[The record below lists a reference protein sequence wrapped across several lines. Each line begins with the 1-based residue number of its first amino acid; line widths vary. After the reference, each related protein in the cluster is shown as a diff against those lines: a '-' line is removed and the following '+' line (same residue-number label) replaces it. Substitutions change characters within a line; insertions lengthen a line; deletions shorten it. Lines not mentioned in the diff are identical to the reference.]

1 MKTSHAVLAMLAAS
15 VAAAVL
21 MVGGH
26 TGPNGGSAPHDPL
39 SAPSGEAVSQ
49 AISAPW
55 QIDAQPDGS
64 LHVMGVRIGESTL
77 GDAVQRYG
85 KDTQVAVIAAPG
97 EEGHLEAFV
106 DPIQADFVM
115 GKLVISAQATSAQL
129 QGWRQRTVKA
139 EFMESTTRR
148 YMLTPEDRA
157 EALKATVVGM
167 SFIPQAS
174 LDEAAVIS
182 RFGQPAERLRSTAH
196 TEHLLYP
203 DKGVDV
209 MLDTEG
215 KELIQY
221 VRPVDFEAR
230 LRSPLVKAA
239 AALAASSVTSN

>member
-15 VAAAVL
+15 VAVAVL
-21 MVGGH
+21 LVGGH
-26 TGPNGGSAPHDPL
+26 TGPNGGTAPSDPL
-39 SAPSGEAVSQ
+39 NAGAGARAPLT
-49 AISAPW
+49 APW
-55 QIDAQPDGS
+55 QVDAQPDGR
-64 LHVMGVRIGESTL
+64 LRVMGVLIGHSTL

-85 KDTQVAVIAAPG
+85 RDTQVAVIAAPG
-97 EEGHLEAFV
+97 EAGHLEAFV
-106 DPIQADFVM
+106 DPLQADFVM
-115 GKLVISAQATSAQL
+115 GKLVISAQATPAQL
-129 QGWRQRTVKA
+129 QGWRQRAVQS

-148 YMLTPEDRA
+148 YRLSPEDLA
-157 EALKATVVGM
+157 EALRSPVVGM

-182 RFGQPAERLRSTAH
+182 RFGPPAERLRSTSH

-221 VRPVDFEAR
+221 VAPPDFETR
-230 LRSPLVKAA
+230 LRQPLVKAA
-239 AALAASSVTSN
+239 AALAASSPASN